1 MERER
6 GNMEKNQQLNPFKK
20 AIIAQIKILPAKE
33 VLALIET
40 PPDPLLG
47 DYAFPCFSLAKVLKK
62 NPVEIAIDIS
72 SKIKPSIYFEK
83 IEAKGAYINFFINTQ
98 KLSEITLK
106 KIIREKEKYGSLPPR
121 KDVVIIEM
129 SSPNIA
135 KPFGIG
141 HLRSTI
147 IGNAISNLA
156 KSQGFKV
163 IKINYLG
170 DWGTQFGKLILGY
183 KKFGDKTKLNKA
195 PIQHLLE
202 IYVQVNADPSLEQEA
217 RDWFKKLESGDKEA
231 IQLWTLFKTL
241 SLNEFE
247 KIYALLG
254 ITFDVI
260 SSESQ
265 YNQEMQLAM
274 KEMEKKKLTE
284 ESDGAI
290 IINLENLGVCLIQK
304 SDGTTLYMT
313 RDIAAATDRYK
324 KYHFHKMI
332 YEVGAEQK
340 LHFQQLFSILEL
352 MGYSWSKQCVHV
364 DHGLY
369 LGTDGKKLATRK
381 GKTIFME
388 EIFSETVSLAKEEL
402 IKRKKL
408 PLKELEKRALSIARA
423 AIFFGDLKNYRS
435 NDAIFDIQRFISF
448 EGDTGP
454 YALYTYARA
463 KSILAKKHVEGKN
476 KYAINEMEKKIMLHL
491 FSYPEI
497 IQQAYMQNAPNI
509 IAQYILNLS
518 HFFNEYYH
526 AHPVLGSEE
535 QEFRLQ
541 IVEATSQVL
550 KNGLTILGVPV
561 IEKM

>member
-1 MERER
+1 MK
-6 GNMEKNQQLNPFKK
+6 EKIADLMHKK
-20 AIIAQIKILPAKE
+20 TGLPKEQILS
-33 VLALIET
+33 LIEI
-40 PPDPLLG
+40 PKDSSLG
-47 DYAFPCFSLAKVLKK
+47 DYAFPCFSLSILLKK
-62 NPVEIAIDIS
+62 NPVEIAKEISSDIS
-72 SKIKPSIYFEK
+72 SPDFEN
-83 IEAKGAYINFFINTQ
+83 IQAVGPYLNFFLDRKHLASSVIQ
-98 KLSEITLK
+98 KILK
-106 KIIREKEKYGSLPPR
+106 ERSKYGSSTLG
-121 KDVVIIEM
+121 KGKTIVIDL
-129 SSPNIA
+129 SAPNIA

-254 ITFDVI
+254 IRFDVI

-435 NDAIFDIQRFISF
+435 NDSIFDIQ
-448 EGDTGP
+448 
-454 YALYTYARA
+454 
-463 KSILAKKHVEGKN
+463 
-476 KYAINEMEKKIMLHL
+476 
-491 FSYPEI
+491 
-497 IQQAYMQNAPNI
+497 
-509 IAQYILNLS
+509 
-518 HFFNEYYH
+518 
-526 AHPVLGSEE
+526 
-535 QEFRLQ
+535 
-541 IVEATSQVL
+541 
-550 KNGLTILGVPV
+550 
-561 IEKM
+561 